1 VGRIAAIVDFQQRA
15 REFEIGDL
23 VYPFM
28 SGNRDLMGR
37 VVSVYPA
44 IGMVDVQ
51 WPHGPERM
59 PVEDLQRF
67 DSDEYQ
73 PPAVENDT
81 VPGGRATVPVSSG
94 VGRTASVP
102 VSLASIARVSEAYVK
117 KAIYWAAVDRKYRA
131 SSDECESGVFNCPR
145 CEGVA
150 MVRATYK
157 RRDGMSDHLLG
168 CPQCLF
174 LIKRQ
179 DLIGHPDYLDD
190 AGDVPVRDGKG
201 K

>member
-1 VGRIAAIVDFQQRA
+1 MGRVAAIVDFQQRA
-15 REFEIGDL
+15 REFEVGDL

-37 VVSVYPA
+37 IVAVYPA

-67 DSDEYQ
+67 ESDEYQ

-81 VPGGRATVPVSSG
+81 VPGGRTTVPVSSG
-94 VGRTASVP
+94 TGHTASVKP
-102 VSLASIARVSEAYVK
+102 RSVARVSEAYVK
-117 KAIYWAAVDRKYRA
+117 KAIYWAAADRKYRA
-131 SSDECESGVFNCPR
+131 SSAECESGEFNCPR
-145 CEGVA
+145 CDGVV
-150 MVRATYK
+150 MTRAVYK

-179 DLIGHPDYLDD
+179 DIIGHPDYQDD
-190 AGDVPVRDGKG
+190 DGDVPVMAGKG